1 MSTAVFDIVFDRIA
15 SGGKNGRRELEG
27 SGGRKYRIEVLE
39 NEGDER
45 KKVQEG
51 CKLRKQERR

>member
-45 KKVQEG
+45 KKVQER
-51 CKLRKQERR
+51 CKLR